1 VSERDTETLSDEEM
15 YTSGAGAEPRLSA
28 DDDSTDADT
37 DTADDADDMDAD
49 TDDTDA

>member
-1 VSERDTETLSDEEM
+1 VTERDTGTLSDDEILTTGTAGE
-15 YTSGAGAEPRLSA
+15 TQPSG

-37 DTADDADDMDAD
+37 GDDADDMDAD